1 MGRVPD
7 AGCDDLGIETI
18 LVDDLDGL
26 GEHVDTVGADVV
38 QPPYE
43 GGDEPCSGLGCHEG
57 LQRVEDKGHVD
68 CDTLGGEGLGSLQ
81 GLDAHG
87 EFDIDIGCDS
97 GQFLSLGY
105 HSVRIESHD
114 LCGYGAV
121 SEDLGDLLDAGGGVG
136 VLLGYETGVGGDS
149 VEDPP
154 AVDLLDHVEICSVY
168 EYLHLII
175 SSC

>member
-1 MGRVPD
+1 MESVNPFCSYSLRMRTCGASPVLHRSAPNMIYCGDVDSWD
-7 AGCDDLGIETI
+7 AK
-18 LVDDLDGL
+18 
-26 GEHVDTVGADVV
+26 GA
-38 QPPYE
+38 QRYE
-43 GGDEPCSGLGCHEG
+43 GVVR
-57 LQRVEDKGHVD
+57 RVVVD